1 MLLFFCIKKEVRT
14 LQRFQSSQLI
24 LSIIGLTMIGKGFFY
39 MTHGTYFVWPPGL
52 TMIENDHIVGFM
64 FILVGLLIVLMEIF
78 NNNTPSW
85 FKAIIYGLSVFLMTS
100 VSILEWCH
108 FIFLGMPMSAISNTC
123 ITLILLVLAIEGG
136 KLA

>member
-1 MLLFFCIKKEVRT
+1 MRT
-14 LQRFQSSQLI
+14 LQRYQSSQLI
-24 LSIIGLTMIGKGFFY
+24 LSIIGFTMVGKGFFY

-64 FILVGLLIVLMEIF
+64 FILVGFFMVLMEIF

-85 FKAIIYGLSVFLMTS
+85 LKAIIYGLSVFLMTS

-108 FIFLGMPMSAISNTC
+108 FFFLDMPMSAISNTC

-136 KLA
+136 KVA